1 MVATIDGGVANRGG
15 LLNVH
20 GKVPME
26 GSIEDDVVA
35 LIRSSIRS
43 VWALEL
49 LLLLRRDRRREWA
62 ERELVRELRGS
73 PALVRE
79 GISALSA
86 AGLVGA
92 ESVNTMVYQPRT
104 LALDEAAGRL
114 ARAYEQTPV
123 AVVKAIAAAPDD
135 RIQTFADAF
144 RFKR

>member
-1 MVATIDGGVANRGG
+1 
-15 LLNVH
+15 
-20 GKVPME
+20 ME
-26 GSIEDDVVA
+26 DPIEDDVLA

-49 LLLLRRDRRREWA
+49 LLLLRKDRRREWA

-73 PALVRE
+73 LALVRD
-79 GISALSA
+79 GLSALSA
-86 AGLVGA
+86 AGLVGTGTV
-92 ESVNTMVYQPRT
+92 STIVYRPRT
-104 LALDEAAGRL
+104 SDLDESAGRL

-123 AVVKAIAAAPDD
+123 AVMKAIAAAPDD